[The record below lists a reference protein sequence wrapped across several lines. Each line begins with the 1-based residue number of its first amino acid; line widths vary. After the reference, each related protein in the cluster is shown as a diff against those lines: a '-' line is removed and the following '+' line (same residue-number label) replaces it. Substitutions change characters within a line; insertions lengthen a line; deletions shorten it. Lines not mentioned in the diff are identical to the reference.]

1 MNSGTVSGYVRRR
14 LHLIVF
20 LVVYVAFAVD
30 DVSVAVAVAVVRPVS
45 VFEVPRISDG

>member
-1 MNSGTVSGYVRRR
+1 VNGGTVSRYVRRR
-14 LHLIVF
+14 LHCIVF

-30 DVSVAVAVAVVRPVS
+30 DETVVVAVAVVHPVS

>member
-1 MNSGTVSGYVRRR
+1 MNVGTISGYVRRR
-14 LHLIVF
+14 LHPIVL

-30 DVSVAVAVAVVRPVS
+30 EETVTVSVAVVRPVS